1 MKSKTPH
8 LAAGRAARRCSARFP
23 FRIVGE
29 RVYDATGS
37 IVLVC
42 DEDTHCGGVWAER
55 EVNKDPHFTCLNC
68 GRLGQRME
76 ELKPTWGPYYLH
88 PDGWYML
95 YPPNHRADRTR
106 HLVPGT
112 VEPVVGSLNREET

>member
-55 EVNKDPHFTCLNC
+55 EVNKDPHFTCPNC

-88 PDGWYML
+88 PNGWYML
-95 YPPNHRADRTR
+95 YPPNPAVRGRESAS
-106 HLVPGT
+106 VPCTG
-112 VEPVVGSLNREET
+112 VVR